1 MGKIILLLVLMIG
14 IISGGPKQVAPI
26 DEDHVVG
33 SIPVLVE
40 TCNATAIE
48 TVTCDRGCLQQD
60 YNILRT
66 ELPGTLL
73 SKRFNNDKYKCT
85 TDPNNTKCKKYT
97 LKEVSPKTCVDTL
110 VAQSVGAQNNP

>member
-73 SKRFNNDKYKCT
+73 RDYPESELD
-85 TDPNNTKCKKYT
+85 CKPSRVRY
-97 LKEVSPKTCVDTL
+97 LRHS
-110 VAQSVGAQNNP
+110 